1 MRPCYSSLRHEGVLG
16 IGKLV
21 GYLFY
26 QEYLFAHSARYARD
40 DFDGDAREVISNL
53 NGCFGSIFSQ
63 LYEWKD
69 RFCIVGERIR
79 KFWVGH

>member
-1 MRPCYSSLRHEGVLG
+1 MATGLDASMLFLSTSRRCIG
-16 IGKLV
+16 IGHLV

-63 LYEWKD
+63 LYE
-69 RFCIVGERIR
+69 
-79 KFWVGH
+79 